1 MIFIQ
6 KGKTNWK
13 FLLIVF
19 ILAAVVG
26 GGVLW
31 LVWDTQLKGFCKSD
45 NECQFFCGCG
55 CVLKYNLSN
64 LTRCPRP
71 NILCEYDPCNFC
83 RCLNGKCVSWSDIFI
98 EAQHKK
104 DINLCQEIR
113 NEDCKKQ
120 CIEVLTNLIKED
132 GTADWQTYTN
142 EEYGFEIKYPQS
154 LITKDWASETPNW
167 DLLIYV
173 GDNKFFGDGKISIG
187 IEKGIS
193 TLNQK
198 IENSRLG
205 PVGIPTEDLKET
217 SIGQN
222 NYMAKKWSYEGE
234 ALIPELEGDKE
245 NFIEYFVEHG
255 GHLYQIHYD
264 KLYIGDISE
273 ETFNQMLSTFTL
285 Y

>member
-1 MIFIQ
+1 MQLITQ
-6 KGKTNWK
+6 GKTNWK
-13 FLLIVF
+13 FLSIIF
-19 ILAAVVG
+19 ILVVVAG
-26 GGVLW
+26 GGIAFLTFYPIEIIERPTPP
-31 LVWDTQLKGFCKSD
+31 LLKCEKNPD
-45 NECQFFCGCG
+45 CVNTCCGCINDKKKCG
-55 CVLKYNLSN
+55 RECEVLPERKCICV
-64 LTRCPRP
+64 
-71 NILCEYDPCNFC
+71 
-83 RCLNGKCVSWSDIFI
+83 NGKCD
-98 EAQHKK
+98 Q
-104 DINLCQEIR
+104 
-113 NEDCKKQ
+113 KQ
-120 CIEVLTNLIKED
+120 DE
-132 GTADWQTYTN
+132 TADWQTYTN